1 MDGIFLYPSFLNEK
15 TLSEKQME
23 NLIDEMPAEPTLK
36 NYIEQE
42 KKDIRKTELW
52 DYANKNFF
60 NDDGS
65 GWEMSPGEF
74 EIFQAIV
81 LKEHSYVEII
91 TSTQYGKTLTISRAI
106 LTRITTFPDEFM
118 VVSPD
123 LKRGQILLNYIV
135 KDTAANEYFSQKLTG
150 MNIKERNLMM
160 RLLEEK
166 SKVKLTYTIVKED
179 DKVGYGS
186 VEVLSVQAKRK
197 KDAITAVMGFGGN
210 NIVQDEAALEDDEV
224 DAGVYR
230 MMAGKGKNVFHVKIG
245 NPFFRNHFRRDWVGQ
260 DYKKIYVDHKI
271 AVIEGRYEPEFLEKA
286 KVKPKFDVLFEC
298 RFPAAEAIDS
308 KGWMNLLTE
317 DEVRLAMQGG
327 THFGEE
333 RLGGDPADEGV
344 NASALIKRSFGYAEI
359 LFSSSKSDLMDFA
372 GQTVLILDD
381 KERHKADRVYVD
393 RVGVGAGYLSRL
405 NEVKRAGEKKW
416 SVMGVNAG
424 EKAADERYFN
434 KRAEMYWRLRAW
446 LKAGGKLSRDERW
459 MELAKVKYKPD
470 SSGKLKIMS
479 KDEMRENSIESPDH
493 ADALALTFYDPDSVK
508 MISREEKFFMQ
519 RMRQNKLKQRQRMDP
534 SDEKMT
540 RN

>member
-1 MDGIFLYPSFLNEK
+1 MNDLFLYPTFLNGK

-23 NLIDEMPAEPTLK
+23 NLIEQMPPEAELK
-36 NYIEQE
+36 AYIEKA
-42 KKDIRKTELW
+42 KKDIRNDELW
-52 DYANKNFF
+52 KYANRNFF
-60 NDDGS
+60 NEDGT

-74 EIFQAIV
+74 EIYAAIV
-81 LKEHSYVEII
+81 LKTENFVEII
-91 TSTQYGKTLTISRAI
+91 TSTQYGKTLTISRAV
-106 LTRITTFPDEFM
+106 LTRITTFDDEFL

-166 SKVKLTYTIVKED
+166 SKVKLTYTIMKED
-179 DKVGYGS
+179 GKVGYGS

-197 KDAITAVMGFGGN
+197 KDAITAVMGFGGR
-210 NIVQDEAALEDDEV
+210 NIIQDEAALEDDEV

-230 MMAGKGKNVFHVKIG
+230 MMAGKGKDVFHVKIG
-245 NPFFRNHFRRDWVGQ
+245 NPFFRNHFRRDWVGTS
-260 DYKKIYVDHKI
+260 YKKIYVDHTI
-271 AVIEGRYEPEFLEKA
+271 AVLEGRYEKDFLEKA
-286 KVKPKFDVLFEC
+286 KVKPKFEVLFEC
-298 RFPAAEAIDS
+298 RFPAAEAIDN

-333 RLGGDPADEGV
+333 RLGGDPADEGI
-344 NASALIKRSFGYAEI
+344 NFSALIKRSFGYAEI
-359 LFSSSKSDLMDFA
+359 LFSSAKSDLMDFA

-381 KERHKADRVYVD
+381 REHHKADRVYVD
-393 RVGVGAGYLSRL
+393 RIGVGAGYLSRL
-405 NEVKRAGEKKW
+405 NEVRRAGDKKW
-416 SVMGVNAG
+416 TVIGVNAG
-424 EKAADERYFN
+424 ERAADERYMN

-446 LKAGGKLSRDERW
+446 IKSGGKLSRDEKW
-459 MELAKVKYKPD
+459 LELTKIKYKPD

-479 KDEMRENSIESPDH
+479 KDEMRENGIESPDH
-493 ADALALTFYDPDSVK
+493 GDGLALTFYDPDSVK
-508 MISREEKFFMQ
+508 MMSPEEKFFMQ
-519 RMRQNKLKQRQRMDP
+519 RMRQNKLNKRRLDP